1 MKYSELIELIREVL
15 EEDLPETPESS
26 EETPVE
32 DIPPAPTPAEP
43 AGTITLDQ
51 AKELIANTK
60 GGFFTVTFLA
70 QDRDEKGKP
79 QKNPDGTL
87 KYKLRTM
94 NARVG
99 VKKHLK
105 GGELPYD
112 PKSKGLIPVFDMQ
125 KREYRMVNSNT
136 IQALNIGKKQ
146 YTVAPNKPSTSTLEA
161 PLAES
166 KRMQVL
172 AGIL

>member
-1 MKYSELIELIREVL
+1 MKYSDLKQLIREVL
-15 EEDLPETPESS
+15 EEDLPEIPELPA
-26 EETPVE
+26 ET
-32 DIPPAPTPAEP
+32 PPAPAPTEP
-43 AGTITLDQ
+43 EGTITLDK
-51 AKELIANTK
+51 ARELIANTK

-70 QDRDEKGKP
+70 QDRDEKGKTRV
-79 QKNPDGTL
+79 NLDGSL
-87 KYKLRTM
+87 KYRPRTM

-125 KREYRMVNSNT
+125 KGEYRMVNSNT

-146 YTVAPNKPSTSTLEA
+146 YTVVPNEPPVETPAAE
-161 PLAES
+161 LAES

>member
-1 MKYSELIELIREVL
+1 MKYSDLKQLIREVL
-15 EEDLPETPESS
+15 EEELPETPGSS
-26 EETPVE
+26 EEIPVE
-32 DIPPAPTPAEP
+32 DIPPAPTPTEP

-70 QDRDEKGKP
+70 QDRDEKGKT
-79 QKNPDGTL
+79 KMNPDGTI
-87 KYKLRTM
+87 KYRLRTM

-125 KREYRMVNSNT
+125 KREYRMVNGNT

-146 YTVAPNKPSTSTLEA
+146 YTVAPNEPPTETPATE
-161 PLAES
+161 LAET

>member
-1 MKYSELIELIREVL
+1 MKYSDLKQLIREVL

-26 EETPVE
+26 EEIPVE
-32 DIPPAPTPAEP
+32 DIPPAPAPAEP
-43 AGTITLDQ
+43 AGTITLDK
-51 AKELIANTK
+51 ARELIANTK
-60 GGFFTVTFLA
+60 GGFFTVVFLA
-70 QDRDEKGKP
+70 QDRDEKGKA
-79 QKNPDGTL
+79 QKNLDGTL
-87 KYKLRTM
+87 KYRLRTM

-99 VKKHLK
+99 VKKHLR

-146 YTVAPNKPSTSTLEA
+146 YTVVPNEPPAETSTTE
-161 PLAES
+161 LAES